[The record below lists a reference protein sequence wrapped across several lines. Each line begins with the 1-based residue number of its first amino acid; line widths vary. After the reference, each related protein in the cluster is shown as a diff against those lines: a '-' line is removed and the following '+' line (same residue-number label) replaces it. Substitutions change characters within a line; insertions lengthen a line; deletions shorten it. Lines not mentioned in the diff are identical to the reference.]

1 VVDLQDRIPAEDLD
15 CIPGRDGAALTRDMK
30 QHDQLRVDSRQIGG
44 GGRSRE
50 IGAGAT
56 SSHLAAMFAPHRAH

>member
-1 VVDLQDRIPAEDLD
+1 
-15 CIPGRDGAALTRDMK
+15 MK
-30 QHDQLRVDSRQIGG
+30 QHVQLRVDSRQIGG

-56 SSHLAAMFAPHRAH
+56 SSHLAALFVPHRAH